1 MIVQIVPCEIA
12 GAKVWMGGMLERSL
26 GIRGKGFLTIS
37 TAGKVIDKKD
47 PTWPPGRDPWQ
58 LLSL

>member
-1 MIVQIVPCEIA
+1 MIVSCEIA
-12 GAKVWMGGMLERSL
+12 RAKVWMGGMLERSL

-37 TAGKVIDKKD
+37 TAEKVIDKKD
-47 PTWPPGRDPWQ
+47 PTWPPGRDLWQ

>member
-1 MIVQIVPCEIA
+1 MMIVSCEIA
-12 GAKVWMGGMLERSL
+12 RAKVWMGGMLERSL

-47 PTWPPGRDPWQ
+47 PTWLPGRDP
-58 LLSL
+58 